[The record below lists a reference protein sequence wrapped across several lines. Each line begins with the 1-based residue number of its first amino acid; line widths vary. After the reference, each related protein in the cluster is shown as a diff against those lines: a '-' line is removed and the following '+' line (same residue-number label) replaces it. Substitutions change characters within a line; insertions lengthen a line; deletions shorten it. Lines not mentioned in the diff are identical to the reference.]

1 MRSEMY
7 RSVSPL
13 AARHLL
19 AAGLAMLLLPA
30 CDGDSNGTTGGAGQ
44 MPPSVLPGPPRC
56 PAPQAVAC
64 IDQTIDQ
71 LRLFPAVNPAMVT
84 TESKGGGVFESRID
98 ARAGT
103 VNPTMSFVYV
113 RFGADTLEKVAIGDE
128 QAFESM
134 DWDVAFRRYIIRDNS
149 GASGPSCVEAAESGA
164 PFTSLATVPA
174 ALGFEKDI
182 FLEPPACMATGPL
195 NELGGPL
202 TAISTFYN
210 YINCL
215 TMTGEVFVIKLRDG
229 RHVAMEVLA
238 YYPKNVQDACNSTG
252 SLPMGSSGGGQFH
265 IRWKLIPG

>member
-13 AARHLL
+13 AARHLQ
-19 AAGLAMLLLPA
+19 AAAVVMLLLLPA
-30 CDGDSNGTTGGAGQ
+30 CDGDSGTTGPGQ
-44 MPPSVLPGPPRC
+44 MPPPVLPGAPRC
-56 PAPQAVAC
+56 PAPKEVAC

-71 LRLFPAVNPAMVT
+71 LRLFPAVNPAVVT
-84 TESKGGGVFESRID
+84 TEAKGSGVFESRID

-134 DWDVAFRRYIIRDNS
+134 DWDVAFRRYIIRVNS

-164 PFTSLATVPA
+164 PFNSLAAVPA

-238 YYPKNVQDACNSTG
+238 YYPKNVQDACNSSG
-252 SLPMGSSGGGQFH
+252 SLPAGSSGGGQYH